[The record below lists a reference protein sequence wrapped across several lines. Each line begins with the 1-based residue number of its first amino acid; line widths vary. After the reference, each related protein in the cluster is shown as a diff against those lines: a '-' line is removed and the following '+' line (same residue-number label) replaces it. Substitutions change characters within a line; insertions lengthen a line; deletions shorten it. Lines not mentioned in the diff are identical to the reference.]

1 MTLFWISTV
10 VLTLIACALVALP
23 LLKQKANNDDVL
35 RDELNKAFYKDRLSE
50 LAEET
55 DEGLVESEDELI
67 SDLKQSLLDDIPG
80 DKAQKETKVSP
91 IAVLVPSVI
100 LTVVLSYGLYY
111 KFGAS
116 DDIVQWQEVS
126 ANLPELSKKLMSASS
141 EPLSD
146 DEMADLTLA
155 LRTRLHYQP

>member
-10 VLTLIACALVALP
+10 ALTLIACALVALP

-100 LTVVLSYGLYY
+100 LTVVLSYGL
-111 KFGAS
+111 
-116 DDIVQWQEVS
+116 
-126 ANLPELSKKLMSASS
+126 LL
-141 EPLSD
+141 
-146 DEMADLTLA
+146 
-155 LRTRLHYQP
+155 